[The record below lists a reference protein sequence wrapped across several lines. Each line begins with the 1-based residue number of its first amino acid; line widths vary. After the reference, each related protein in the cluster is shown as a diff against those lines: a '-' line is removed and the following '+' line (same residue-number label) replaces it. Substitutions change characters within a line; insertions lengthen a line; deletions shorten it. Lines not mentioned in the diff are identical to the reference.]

1 VSVLRGVKADRHA
14 LRRAAVALAVCL
26 LIPALVGWSNGP
38 DGGNGFGT
46 HDWTL
51 YEANRLAVAG
61 GATWLDWSVA
71 QPVTDDPDMVLHDTY
86 HHVYDIWGSTYGDA
100 PTRVQALYDETVQH
114 LRVGDRASASRSFGL
129 LSHYYSDICNP
140 LHTDQCVAE
149 EAIHSRYEQVAQTY
163 TDQLDENRDWI
174 VPDGLQQITDVT
186 AETEQAAATSHKSY
200 VSLVTEFAAAG
211 MDAQV
216 TSITRMSLN
225 RAANDLA
232 DLMFSAARDAQ
243 LQEQPAEPAESV
255 VASNA
260 VVATPGLDVAQVP
273 SGQETASADTT
284 SLSASA
290 ESSAPVP
297 ASGAGPRLLLFWTVM
312 SAAFGAALF
321 GALRRVGVE
330 DDRP

>member
-1 VSVLRGVKADRHA
+1 VIVLRGAKAGRHA
-14 LRRAAVALAVCL
+14 VRRAAVVLAVCL

-38 DGGNGFGT
+38 DGGDGFGT
-46 HDWTL
+46 HDWIL
-51 YEANRLAVAG
+51 SQASRLAVAG
-61 GATWLDWSVA
+61 GVTWLDWSVA

-114 LRVGDRASASRSFGL
+114 LRAGDRASASRSFGL

-163 TDQLDENRDWI
+163 TDQPDENRDWV
-174 VPDGLQQITDVT
+174 VPDGLRQITDVT
-186 AETEQAAATSHKSY
+186 AETERAAATSHQSY

-216 TSITRMSLN
+216 VSITRMSLN

-243 LQEQPAEPAESV
+243 LQEPPAEPAESD
-255 VASNA
+255 VASHT
-260 VVATPGLDVAQVP
+260 VVATSGSGVAQVP
-273 SGQETASADTT
+273 AGQGHVSADTT
-284 SLSASA
+284 SLSTSA
-290 ESSAPVP
+290 ESSATVP
-297 ASGAGPRLLLFWTVM
+297 TSGGGPRVLLFWTVM

-321 GALRRVGVE
+321 GALQRARVE